1 MMKLFSRV
9 LPASALLWPAAAF
22 AQAGTPGGGAPPVNV
37 PQNVSALVQR
47 INTIANVAFG
57 FLLVAAFVMF
67 LIAAFYYLFGGA
79 TEESKT
85 KAKAMLIS
93 GVIAIAL
100 GFLAFGLAQIV
111 QQILQAQA

>member
-1 MMKLFSRV
+1 MIRFFSRV
-9 LPASALLWPAAAF
+9 LPASVFLWPTGVF
-22 AQAGTPGGGAPPVNV
+22 AQAVTPTPGTGPVGSPRNV
-37 PQNVSALVQR
+37 NELVGR
-47 INTIANVAFG
+47 INTIANYAFG

-79 TEESKT
+79 SDESKT
-85 KAKAMLIS
+85 KAKSMLIA

-111 QQILQAQA
+111 QQIVQGQ